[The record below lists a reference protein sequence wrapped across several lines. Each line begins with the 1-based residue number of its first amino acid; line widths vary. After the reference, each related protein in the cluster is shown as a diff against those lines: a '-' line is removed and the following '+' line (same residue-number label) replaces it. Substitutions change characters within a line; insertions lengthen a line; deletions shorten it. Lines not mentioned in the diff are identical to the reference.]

1 MRKLLLSLPLAL
13 TTFLFVGYYETQWA
27 EDNRLIFFIKKSPT
41 FKIAF
46 VNFVDSDAD
55 DKPLEKLTD
64 KQRKHVIDY
73 CKYRL
78 GIDTT
83 LTSQAEL
90 EICKGR

>member
-1 MRKLLLSLPLAL
+1 MRKLLLSLPLVL
-13 TTFLFVGYYETQWA
+13 TTVLFVGYYETQWA

-41 FKIAF
+41 FQIAF
-46 VNFVDSDAD
+46 VNFFDSDAD

-64 KQRKHVIDY
+64 QQRIHVIDY

-83 LTSQAEL
+83 LASQAEL